1 MNPLIKKLEERL
13 LPEFEEIAEK
23 IRREMLDVKVT
34 VKSCLFGLPH
44 KMHYCIINCSYG
56 LYDDYDI
63 ELCVVL
69 HLHDT
74 PRINADVCWST
85 GYIEAEFYE
94 NWQSNADF
102 PEVSEKILKELYKD
116 LPRLYEALFEALKR
130 QKPSNE

>member
-1 MNPLIKKLEERL
+1 MNPLVKKLEERL
-13 LPEFEEIAEK
+13 LPEFEEVAAK
-23 IRREMLDVKVT
+23 IRQEIPDVKVT

-56 LYDDYDI
+56 LSDDYDI

-94 NWQSNADF
+94 NHYSFADL
-102 PEVSEKILKELYKD
+102 PEASEKILKDLYKD
-116 LPRLYEALFEALKR
+116 LPRLYTTLFEATKR
-130 QKPSNE
+130 RKPIDE